1 MEKTFT
7 RTHRERV
14 ALIEEMRTNG
24 KWSLLLTIPSTDNT
38 YYLFASRSNEC
49 ETIGINDGVSD
60 FFEDVIYTEDPLYI
74 Y

>member
-1 MEKTFT
+1 MEKIFT

-24 KWSLLLTIPSTDNT
+24 KWSLLLTIPSTGNT
-38 YYLFASRSNEC
+38 YYLFASKANEC

-60 FFEDVIYTEDPLYI
+60 FFEDVIYTDDPLFI